1 MNNSDIYSIIKSLV
15 GHKEDGLSRS
25 PRALIKQLLPIDAAF
40 GYYLS
45 NKVEFYDPIQ
55 DEVFY
60 RNIKYDNEKLR
71 LESIAYINGRIDYY
85 NRLCDDEYAK
95 NGAIYDYID
104 PISRWGVKV
113 KLSQSMLTDLNHN
126 SHTNTKETIHV
137 IDNEYIYKCALKLD
151 SEQFVER
158 FNKMIYVYLIKISGG
173 KKLLVDN
180 TLYNPIIEYEDWFM
194 SAGIDVHEIK
204 SIADGLRGMKS
215 SENPVN
221 YTKISNTKKIN
232 ASYSIRANPNH
243 QKWYTSKV
251 ESKIISL
258 IENGMIDGFV
268 SDCMFKNVNKINIK
282 KLSHKLNCS
291 DKTAKKFMLQ
301 HAPYLLD

>member
-1 MNNSDIYSIIKSLV
+1 M
-15 GHKEDGLSRS
+15 
-25 PRALIKQLLPIDAAF
+25 
-40 GYYLS
+40 S

-268 SDCMFKNVNKINIK
+268 SDCMFKYVNKINIK

>member
-1 MNNSDIYSIIKSLV
+1 M
-15 GHKEDGLSRS
+15 
-25 PRALIKQLLPIDAAF
+25 
-40 GYYLS
+40 
-45 NKVEFYDPIQ
+45 
-55 DEVFY
+55 
-60 RNIKYDNEKLR
+60 
-71 LESIAYINGRIDYY
+71 
-85 NRLCDDEYAK
+85 
-95 NGAIYDYID
+95 
-104 PISRWGVKV
+104 
-113 KLSQSMLTDLNHN
+113 
-126 SHTNTKETIHV
+126 
-137 IDNEYIYKCALKLD
+137 D

-215 SENPVN
+215 SDNPVN

-291 DKTAKKFMLQ
+291 DKTAKKFMQQ